1 MTTIPA
7 PEELGDI
14 ADRVS
19 VLLNAG
25 EMPAATGLLTDLYSA
40 DAASIV
46 AQLSAE
52 NRERILARML
62 PERAADVLGHL
73 DVEIAADILLKM
85 EIEQRSRIMDHAEPE
100 VAVDLLHG
108 IGWEEA
114 SRTLTK
120 MSGMRVMGD
129 LLIHEDDDAG
139 GLMSPDF
146 AALRDYWTARHSLRQ
161 LSNSDLE
168 PEDMRQVYVVDA
180 QDKLVGKLE
189 LSELVF
195 ASPNTRLR
203 EIMSTDVLSVLATD
217 DQEEVVRLAERYEL
231 VSIPV
236 VNQNNQM
243 EGVIAISDLIDVAE
257 QEATEDMFRI
267 FGVGGGLR
275 SALSVRDEMR
285 SRFPW
290 LMLNLATVMIAGFV
304 LSLFESTLDTLALL
318 AVFLPVVMGQ
328 AGIAGTQTLT
338 IIVRSLALGERTL
351 PSIPRL
357 LVFELM
363 LSISQGLIIAV
374 VLGVVVYIWK
384 GDPALTLLVIGALLL
399 NLMVAALS
407 GVLVP
412 MGLRLA
418 RVDPAM
424 ASAVIVTT
432 ATDVLGIIM
441 YLGLA
446 TIFITILTN

>member
-85 EIEQRSRIMDHAEPE
+85 GIEQRSRIMDHAEPE

>member
-7 PEELGDI
+7 PGELGDI

-19 VLLNAG
+19 VLLDAG
-25 EMPAATGLLTDLYSA
+25 EMSASAGLLKDLYSA

-52 NRERILARML
+52 NRDRIVAYMS
-62 PERAADVLGHL
+62 PERAADVLEHI
-73 DVEIAADILLKM
+73 DVEIASEILLKM
-85 EIEQRSRIMDHAEPE
+85 EIERRSRIMDHAQPE
-100 VAVDLLHG
+100 VAVDLLHS

-120 MSGMRVMGD
+120 MSGMRDMGD

-146 AALRDYWTARHSLRQ
+146 AALRDYWTARHSLHQ

-195 ASPNTRLR
+195 ASPNTRLQ

-275 SALSVRDEMR
+275 SAFSVRDEMR

-351 PSIPRL
+351 PGISRL

-363 LSISQGLIIAV
+363 LSVSQGLIIAV
-374 VLGVVVYIWK
+374 VLSVVIYIWK
-384 GDPALTLLVIGALLL
+384 GDLALTLLVVGALLL

-446 TIFITILTN
+446 TLFITILTS

>member
-1 MTTIPA
+1 MTTIPG

-19 VLLNAG
+19 VLLDAG
-25 EMPAATGLLTDLYSA
+25 EMSASAGLLTDLYSA

-52 NRERILARML
+52 NRDRIVAYMS
-62 PERAADVLGHL
+62 PERAADVLEHI
-73 DVEIAADILLKM
+73 DVEIASEILLKM
-85 EIEQRSRIMDHAEPE
+85 EIERRSRIMDHAQPE

-114 SRTLTK
+114 SRTLAK
-120 MSGMRVMGD
+120 MSGMRDMGD

-195 ASPNTRLR
+195 ASPNTRLQ

-267 FGVGGGLR
+267 FGVSGGLR
-275 SALSVRDEMR
+275 SAFSVRDEMR

-351 PSIPRL
+351 PGISRL

-363 LSISQGLIIAV
+363 LSVSQGLIIAV
-374 VLGVVVYIWK
+374 VLSVVIYIWK
-384 GDPALTLLVIGALLL
+384 GDLALTLLVVGALLL

-446 TIFITILTN
+446 TLFITILTS

>member
-46 AQLSAE
+46 AQLSDE
-52 NRERILARML
+52 NREHIVVRMS

>member
-25 EMPAATGLLTDLYSA
+25 EMPAAAGLLTDLYSA

>member
-46 AQLSAE
+46 AQLSDE
-52 NRERILARML
+52 NRERILARMS

-85 EIEQRSRIMDHAEPE
+85 GIEQRSRIMDHAEPE

-446 TIFITILTN
+446 TLFITILTN

>member
-446 TIFITILTN
+446 TIFITILTS